1 METQVGIASQRV
13 SPRPRVV
20 LGPGAPAEMA
30 DFLAHAGIEVVA
42 LMQKHR
48 ASLYVDFVGARP
60 SAIEVLSIDLQGRGT
75 STSRPA
81 ADLMTESWQAAAC
94 LVMSMV
100 LKLRP
105 PLLTADPETLSV
117 IKSAIGVAAT
127 QVPVVLCGEIGA
139 GKYNLARLIHHAS
152 YCQGPL
158 QSFNCASFDGLDA
171 TTPGHPADRHAQA
184 AVLYFD
190 EIGELSDAA
199 QIKLL
204 ALMQAHEQ
212 LPAPGQAGVAQ
223 PRFIAATNRLL
234 HEMVERGELRREL
247 FWRLNVFTLAV
258 PPLRQRT
265 GDLPM
270 LARYFLRRTNPRRAF
285 TATALKLLS
294 GYTFPGNM
302 LELEN
307 LVTRLALAPLAGGSN
322 LVDFP
327 DIRRHLMAVNGA
339 EAQVSGWKT
348 SREEARREMIIRIIA
363 AAGGNRAEAARRLGI
378 TLRALQYHI
387 TKAGLSRPR
396 KFSRRHVTEGLPA
409 GLADC
414 NVPAES
420 DQPEL
425 HTMQKTEPR
434 LLGRAAR

>member
-1 METQVGIASQRV
+1 MESQGSIAGQRFTL
-13 SPRPRVV
+13 PPRVV

-30 DFLAHAGIEVVA
+30 DFLARAGVEVVA
-42 LMQKHR
+42 LMQRHR
-48 ASLYVDFVGARP
+48 ASLYVDFVGAHP
-60 SAIEVLSIDLQGRGT
+60 SGIEVLSIELQGRGT
-75 STSRPA
+75 NASRPA
-81 ADLMTESWQAAAC
+81 ADLVTESWPAAAC
-94 LVMSMV
+94 LVISTA
-100 LKLRP
+100 LKLKP

-127 QVPVVLCGEIGA
+127 QVPVVLCGEVGS

-152 YCQGPL
+152 HCAGPL
-158 QSFNCASFDGLDA
+158 HSLNCASFDGLDS
-171 TTPGHPADRHAQA
+171 TTPGDPADGHVQP

-190 EIGELSDAA
+190 EIGELSDTA

-204 ALMQAHEQ
+204 ALMQAHQQ

-223 PRFIAATNRLL
+223 PRFIAATNRSLY
-234 HEMVERGELRREL
+234 EMVERGELRREL
-247 FWRLNVFTLAV
+247 FWRLNVFTLSV

-270 LARYFLRRTNPRRAF
+270 LARYFLRRANPRRAF
-285 TATALKLLS
+285 TAAALKLLS
-294 GYTFPGNM
+294 GYTFPGNL

-307 LVTRLALAPLAGGSN
+307 LVTRLALAPLAGGNN

-327 DIRRHLMAVNGA
+327 DIRCHLMAVNGA
-339 EAQVSGWKT
+339 QLQVSGWKT
-348 SREEARREMIIRIIA
+348 SREEARREMIIRSIA

-396 KFSRRHVTEGLPA
+396 KFSRRHVTEGLPT
-409 GLADC
+409 GLTDYSAS
-414 NVPAES
+414 AEPG
-420 DQPEL
+420 QPVL
-425 HTMQKTEPR
+425 HTMQKTGPH
-434 LLGRAAR
+434 LPWRAVR